1 LNKEKII
8 APLVNGWEQ
17 NVDGINMDGSPH
29 MAFDYDGAFKGRIYV
44 TWSDEKNGEKDKDVF
59 LIYSDDRGENWTD
72 PILVTY
78 RPNHKEQ
85 FQPNIYV
92 QPGTGKL
99 FITFFDK
106 QNYHTEK
113 YNDLYLG
120 TSSNGGLK
128 FYFYRLN
135 QEPIILDSNISSVRG
150 VAFQPNT
157 QDVKVV
163 WSQLTPDNKLNIYST
178 IVNEASMKDYAQNY
192 MSGHIEMDQMV
203 NFSDMITVHFDL
215 KKEGKIAAVVT
226 KPLDPGFKF
235 VVLQDQEFSKGPNVI
250 DIDTKKM
257 GLIKGNY
264 IVTLYYDRR
273 NNFAW
278 ILK

>member
-1 LNKEKII
+1 
-8 APLVNGWEQ
+8 
-17 NVDGINMDGSPH
+17 
-29 MAFDYDGAFKGRIYV
+29 
-44 TWSDEKNGEKDKDVF
+44 
-59 LIYSDDRGENWTD
+59 
-72 PILVTY
+72 
-78 RPNHKEQ
+78 
-85 FQPNIYV
+85 
-92 QPGTGKL
+92 
-99 FITFFDK
+99 
-106 QNYHTEK
+106 
-113 YNDLYLG
+113 
-120 TSSNGGLK
+120 
-128 FYFYRLN
+128 
-135 QEPIILDSNISSVRG
+135 
-150 VAFQPNT
+150 
-157 QDVKVV
+157 
-163 WSQLTPDNKLNIYST
+163 
-178 IVNEASMKDYAQNY
+178 MKDYAQNY